1 MKTPNTPNTHRSPR
15 NTFLAISLAVLLPLF
30 VAQASATIVATDS
43 FSYTANSALNGASGG
58 TGWTA
63 AWTASSAALVAD
75 GSAQFGVGSTAAPN
89 GNEIAYR
96 TFDAQSGDEL
106 YVSFTISATGHE
118 GNDFFALWLDQASS
132 TGGSTDTHSGLR
144 LNVGMSSGAL
154 FARPTTGST
163 NTIAGSSVADGTNYH
178 IVVRYSKG
186 VGLSVFNTVTF
197 WINPTSSSDTPIGTI
212 SSVNGLASISAVGF
226 RGVSNEMTDRYFV
239 NDLVIAT
246 TWADVAPIP
255 EPRSVALGAGFVAL
269 AVLMLKRA
277 LRRR

>member
-1 MKTPNTPNTHRSPR
+1 MKTPNTHRSPR
-15 NTFLAISLAVLLPLF
+15 HTFLATSLAALLPLL
-30 VAQASATIVATDS
+30 VTHAGATIVATDS

-63 AWTASSAALVAD
+63 AWTASSAASVAD
-75 GSAQFGVGSTAAPN
+75 GSARFGVGSTAPN

-106 YVSFTISATGHE
+106 YVSFTITATGHE

-132 TGGSTDTHSGLR
+132 TGGGTDTHSGSR

-154 FARPTTGST
+154 FARPTTGGT
-163 NTIAGSSVADGTNYH
+163 NTIAGSSVIDGTSYH

-186 VGLSVFNTVTF
+186 VGLSVFNTATL
-197 WINPTSSSDTPIGTI
+197 WINPTSSSDTPIGAI
-212 SSVNGLASISAVGF
+212 SSASGLASISAVGF
-226 RGVSNEMTDRYFV
+226 RGVSNEATDRYFV
-239 NDLVIAT
+239 DDLVIGT

-269 AVLMLKRA
+269 AVLMLNRT